1 MTAPAL
7 DYDGMLRA
15 AKAMGI
21 PDDVAK
27 RAVADEMVRRASN
40 AGLIEGI
47 GTSPPGSRVESSGGI
62 AAPAVTERPV
72 FDQKADA
79 TARTAVFV
87 GADRFAIAKAQFTR
101 EYDVFTATFELP
113 PRTKK
118 NSTRWFGKQSIQYT
132 RFRNAVVDS
141 VKEAKTELALP
152 LPDQAYNLA
161 AVFYVDVPG
170 QAADI
175 FGLLQGIADALQ
187 DAGVISNDWH
197 FRTVDGSRV
206 VEGDDKPRVV
216 VTITPIEA

>member
-7 DYDGMLRA
+7 DYNAMLRA
-15 AKAMGI
+15 AKALGI

-27 RAVADEMVRRASN
+27 RAAADEMLRRAAN
-40 AGLIEGI
+40 AGLIQGF
-47 GTSPPGSRVESSGGI
+47 GTVPASVKLAEYGALTP
-62 AAPAVTERPV
+62 PAVTERPV
-72 FDQKADA
+72 FDRKAEA
-79 TARTAVFV
+79 GAKTFVFV

-118 NSTRWFGKQSIQYT
+118 NHTRWFGKESIAYT
-132 RFRNAVVDS
+132 RFRKAITDS
-141 VKEAKTELALP
+141 VNEAKLELGLP
-152 LPDQAYNLA
+152 LPDQPYNLE
-161 AVFYVDVPG
+161 AVFYVDAPG
-170 QAADI
+170 KAADI

-206 VEGDDKPRVV
+206 VEGDEHPRVV